1 MALLSRPYRLVGEV
15 HADLLC
21 AREALRAGDLDRALH
36 AAVGPVLPRS
46 ASPGVASIR
55 AELGEAL
62 REAVAQDAD
71 VEQLWAY
78 LGRPEARDDVELW
91 GAALRLLPTD
101 SPRRALA
108 VATLERIE
116 RDLA

>member
-1 MALLSRPYRLVGEV
+1 M
-15 HADLLC
+15 
-21 AREALRAGDLDRALH
+21 RAGGAARRDLDRALH

-91 GAALRLLPTD
+91 GAALRLLPAD

>member
-1 MALLSRPYRLVGEV
+1 M
-15 HADLLC
+15 
-21 AREALRAGDLDRALH
+21 RAGDLDRALH

-91 GAALRLLPTD
+91 GAALRLLPAD